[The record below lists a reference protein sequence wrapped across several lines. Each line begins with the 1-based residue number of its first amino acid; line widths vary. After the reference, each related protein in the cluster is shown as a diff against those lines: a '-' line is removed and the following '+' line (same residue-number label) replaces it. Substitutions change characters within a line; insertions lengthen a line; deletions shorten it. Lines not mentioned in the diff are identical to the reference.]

1 MRDLI
6 TPLSESIF
14 DKGSKNQKSVKK
26 KQVQASKKHGK
37 MLKKYDKDFDKRLK
51 KSDSNSL
58 SESTIYRDTY
68 KEKK

>member
-14 DKGSKNQKSVKK
+14 DKGSNNQKSVKK
-26 KQVQASKKHGK
+26 KQAQASKKHVK

-58 SESTIYRDTY
+58 AESTIYRDTY

>member
-1 MRDLI
+1 MRDLK
-6 TPLSESIF
+6 TPLADSFF
-14 DKGSKNQKSVKK
+14 DDKYVRKKINQAKK
-26 KQVQASKKHGK
+26 KHVK

-58 SESTIYRDTY
+58 AESTIYRDTY

>member
-26 KQVQASKKHGK
+26 KQAQASKKHVK

-58 SESTIYRDTY
+58 AESTIYRDTY

>member
-14 DKGSKNQKSVKK
+14 DRGSKKPTSVKK
-26 KQVQASKKHGK
+26 KQKQSSKKHVK
-37 MLKKYDKDFDKRLK
+37 MLKKYDKGFDKRLK

-58 SESTIYRDTY
+58 AESTIYRDTY

>member
-1 MRDLI
+1 MRDLK
-6 TPLSESIF
+6 TPLADSFF
-14 DKGSKNQKSVKK
+14 DDKSVSKKINQAKK
-26 KQVQASKKHGK
+26 KHVK